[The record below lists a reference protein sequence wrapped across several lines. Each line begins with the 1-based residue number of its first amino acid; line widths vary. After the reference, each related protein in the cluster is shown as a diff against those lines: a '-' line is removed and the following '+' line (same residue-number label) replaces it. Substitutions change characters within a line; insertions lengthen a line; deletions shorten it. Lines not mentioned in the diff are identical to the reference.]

1 MVEEEVIKKKQYLML
16 KRVEIPFSEE
26 ILISKSRR
34 VVPYIKGKSRVP
46 KKYLNENYIWNK
58 KNQLID
64 AKTGVVIIANSK
76 TAGKPRYKRVNGQD
90 IYNGNTFRQGRAL
103 LAKSIHERFTP
114 YLREIEPL
122 LDVKIYPLGLHINF
136 YVWDRA
142 KNNIDNDNKWIWE
155 KCIQDTLTQ
164 LGIIPDDNP
173 YIVWENVKRTI
184 LISPE
189 KEEKIVIE
197 IYGYA

>member
-1 MVEEEVIKKKQYLML
+1 MVEEVIRKKQYTIL
-16 KRVEIPFSEE
+16 KRIEIPFSEE
-26 ILISKSRR
+26 ILISKERR
-34 VVPYIKGKSRVP
+34 AKPYIQGKSRVP
-46 KKYLNENYIWNK
+46 KKYLKEEYIWNSK
-58 KNQLID
+58 GYLID
-64 AKTGVVIIANSK
+64 KATGTVIVSNGR

-90 IYNGNTFRQGRAL
+90 IYNGNTFRQGRAK
-103 LAKSIHERFTP
+103 LAKLIHEKFTP

-122 LDVKIYPLGLHINF
+122 LDIKMYPLGLHLNF
-136 YVWDRA
+136 HVHDRA

-184 LISPE
+184 LITSE

>member
-1 MVEEEVIKKKQYLML
+1 MVEGREKQYISL

-26 ILISKSRR
+26 ILISKERR
-34 VVPYIKGKSRVP
+34 AKPYIKDKSRVP
-46 KKYLNENYIWNK
+46 KKYQTEDYIWNSK
-58 KNQLID
+58 GYLIS
-64 AKTGVVIIANSK
+64 KLTGTIVASNGK

-90 IYNGNTFRQGRAL
+90 IYNGNTFRQGRAH
-103 LAKSIHERFTP
+103 LAKLIHEKFTP

-122 LDVKIYPLGLHINF
+122 LEVKNYPLGLYLNF
-136 YVWDRA
+136 HVHDRG
-142 KNNIDNDNKWIWE
+142 KQNIDNDNKWIWE

-173 YIVWENVKRTI
+173 YIIWENIKRTI
-184 LISPE
+184 LIAPE